1 MWSMKHLPPL
11 LLLCCLL
18 GVSLRA
24 QVVLR
29 GQVKEAQNRQMLVGA
44 SILEIGSI
52 NGMATDSSGYF
63 ELPVAPNSTS
73 WTLEISMVGF
83 RSQTIQV
90 NQSNKPI
97 IVYLEEDFTF
107 LNTITIAG
115 SRIQERIINVP
126 VSLEFLD
133 RQSLQNVAAP
143 SFYDA
148 LENVKGLQMV
158 TASLGFK
165 VPNTRGFMNTT
176 NVRFIQLVDGADNQ
190 APHIGSPIANALG
203 PTELDIERVELIPGV
218 SSALYGMNA
227 LNGMLQLST
236 KSPFEH
242 TGLSLYQRTGLTHL
256 NNSLSSAQ
264 LNTETNLRWAQRI
277 QKRWAYKV
285 NFGWMK
291 GQDWMADDQTDLAT
305 GVNASV
311 NLPDGPNSPAFDPVN
326 GYGNERSNRRTLTL
340 VGKNYQVART
350 GYYER
355 EVTDYLVQNLKGD
368 FTLGFR
374 PREGSELSYTYRI
387 AEINNV
393 YQRSN
398 RFNLRDYGLQQHQI
412 RYRSGQLTMTGYVT
426 LENTG
431 KSYNL
436 RSMGE
441 NMDRQSKTDDQ
452 WFAAYRTR
460 FPQVLAQDNDVL
472 RAHQVA
478 RAYAD
483 SGRLVP
489 GTPAFATK
497 LNQLADINNW
507 DIGAALR
514 VVSRLYH
521 AEAQYNFSPLV
532 KFFDLLLGAE
542 MRQYEVIPDGNY
554 FVKPGGG
561 EGNLLYGKMGGFVQL
576 ADRFFAN
583 KLKVSATL
591 RLDKNQYFKPVLN
604 PRLAMLYNL
613 GQSNSLRVSWQEGY
627 RFPSLFE
634 GFSNINSGGVK
645 RVGGLPIMS
654 KGLGVFENSY
664 LRSSAD
670 AFVAAVNN
678 DVNRNGLKQNEAIL
692 KNQGLLKRN
701 PYNYLKPE
709 YVSSYEMGYKGIF
722 AEGNLLIDADFYF
735 NAYQNFMAQVE
746 VNLPLGKNVD
756 SIGYYLFNRNQ
767 NERYRVWTNS
777 TARVFNYGGSLGIKY
792 LNFFKTFNLNGNV
805 SYAKLNRK
813 EEQDGLEESFNTP
826 EWMLNASVSN
836 PAVFKQLG
844 FNLSWRWQSSFL
856 WQSFIAN
863 GNVPAYQ
870 TLDGQLTFNV
880 PDWKM
885 SIKVGGS
892 NLLNRYYLPFIAGPS
907 IGGHYYLSLK
917 YGL

>member
-1 MWSMKHLPPL
+1 MKHISPL
-11 LLLCCLL
+11 LLLFCLL
-18 GVSLRA
+18 GIPLRA

-29 GQVKEAQNRQMLVGA
+29 GQVQEAQSRQALVGA
-44 SILEIGSI
+44 SVLEIGSI
-52 NGMATDSSGYF
+52 NGTATDSSGYF
-63 ELPVAPNSTS
+63 ELPVVQNSTS
-73 WTLEISMVGF
+73 WALEISMVGF

-90 NQSNKPI
+90 TQPNKPI
-97 IVYLEEDFTF
+97 SVRLEEDVTF
-107 LNTITIAG
+107 LNTITVAG
-115 SRIQERIINVP
+115 SRIRERIINVP

-133 RQSLQNVAAP
+133 RQSLQNVAAS

-148 LENVKGLQMV
+148 LENVKGLQMA

-203 PTELDIERVELIPGV
+203 PTELDINRVELIPGV

-256 NNSLSSAQ
+256 NNPLSSAQ

-285 NFGWMK
+285 NFGCMK
-291 GQDWMADDQTDLAT
+291 GQDWIADDQTDLAT

-311 NLPDGPNSPAFDPVN
+311 NLPGGPTSPAFDPVN

-340 VGKNYQVART
+340 AGKNYQVART

-355 EVTDYLVQNLKGD
+355 EVTDYFVQNLKGD

-398 RFNLRDYGLQQHQI
+398 RFNLRDYLLQQHQI
-412 RYRSGQLTMTGYVT
+412 RYRSGQLTTTAYVT

-460 FPQVLAQDNDVL
+460 FPQALAQDNDVL
-472 RAHQVA
+472 RAHNVA

-532 KFFDLLLGAE
+532 KSFDLLLGAE

-561 EGNLLYGKMGGFVQL
+561 EGNLLYGKMGGFVQV

-583 KLKVSATL
+583 KLKISATL

-604 PRLAMLYNL
+604 PRLALLYNL
-613 GQSNSLRVSWQEGY
+613 SQNNSLRVSWQEGY

-701 PYNYLKPE
+701 PYTYLKPE
-709 YVSSYEMGYKGIF
+709 YVSSYEIGYKGIF

-756 SIGYYLFNRNQ
+756 SIGYYLFNRTQ

-777 TARVFNYGGSLGIKY
+777 TAKVFNYGGSLGIKY
-792 LNFFKTFNLNGNV
+792 LNFFKSFNLNANV

-844 FNLSWRWQSSFL
+844 FNLSWRWQSFFL

-870 TLDGQLTFNV
+870 TLDGHLTFNV

-892 NLLNRYYLPFIAGPS
+892 NLLNRYYIPFIAGPS
-907 IGGHYYLSLK
+907 IGGHYYLSLR